1 MSAWAAEGAA
11 VEAHAFYA
19 APEFW
24 VAVAFVVAV
33 AAIIRPF
40 LRFVTGALDR
50 RNDAIRERLEEAQKL
65 REEAQDL
72 LASFQRKQ
80 REAVREAEEIVED
93 ARKETQRLS
102 DQATADL
109 EKSMARRESLALE
122 RIRQAELKARV
133 EVRAEAADL
142 VLEATRRLLAET
154 VEGKKAEA
162 LVDEAIEELPKRLH

>member
-11 VEAHAFYA
+11 AEAHAFYTE
-19 APEFW
+19 PEFW
-24 VAVAFVVAV
+24 VAVAFVVVV
-33 AAIIRPF
+33 AAIVRPF

-50 RNDAIRERLEEAQKL
+50 RNDAIRARLEEAQKL

-102 DQATADL
+102 EEAADDL
-109 EKSMARRESLALE
+109 EKSMARRKSLALE
-122 RIRQAELKARV
+122 RIRQAELKARA
-133 EVRAEAADL
+133 EVRNEAADL

-154 VEGKKAEA
+154 VTGKKASD
-162 LVDEAIEELPKRLH
+162 LVDEAIEELPERLH